1 MQNEI
6 TPKVMNNESL
16 EMNEARP
23 PVVVVM
29 GHVDHG
35 KTTFLDYVRKM
46 SFEAAAKAKADGS
59 KKNLNSRLT
68 SVAEREAGGITQ
80 AVGAYEIIHNNRKI
94 TFIDTP
100 GHEAFSAM
108 RSRGALIADLAI
120 LIVAA
125 DEGVKPQTKEAI
137 KILEETKTPF
147 IVAINKIDRVNGNLE
162 KAKNDLLSAG
172 VLLEGLGGQIS
183 YHGISAKTG
192 EGIDELLDLI
202 LLSADVEGFKY
213 NPQACGSGYILEVR
227 RDSRRGIEVTAIV
240 KNGTLKK
247 GDNIFTSSSNGVVK
261 ILEDFTGDQ
270 VESISPSAPAIIIG
284 FETLPNIGDEFFAGD
299 KKGDIYEKRDDKS
312 KLVDETSKNQTMK
325 KVGWASFILKASDSG
340 SLEALSMIIGSIAI
354 EKRKN
359 INIIEGSVGDVTDS
373 DVRKASATSAVIVAF
388 KNRIEKS
395 AQNLIESQHI
405 QVISSNIIYDIKKEI
420 EDYLL
425 SEGSASTSGALEVL
439 AVFNQKNLS
448 KQLIGGLVTSGIF
461 RAKSSFEIF
470 KNIESREPIGTG
482 KILTLR
488 ENKTEINQAEKG
500 KEIGVF
506 ASCQIKI
513 EVGYI
518 LVVKK

>member
-6 TPKVMNNESL
+6 TPKSILDKESS
-16 EMNEARP
+16 EKKEARS
-23 PVVVVM
+23 PVIVVM

-46 SFEAAAKAKADGS
+46 SFEAVAKNDAS
-59 KKNLNSRLT
+59 KKNSNNRLT
-68 SVAEREAGGITQ
+68 SVADREAGGITQ
-80 AVGAYEIIHNNRKI
+80 AVGAYEVIHNNRKI

-162 KAKNDLLSAG
+162 KAKNDLLTAG

-202 LLSADVEGFKY
+202 LLTSDIEGFKY
-213 NPQACGSGYILEVR
+213 DPQACGSGYILEVR
-227 RDSRRGIEVTAIV
+227 RDPRRGIEVIVIV
-240 KNGTLKK
+240 KDGILKR

-261 ILEDFTGDQ
+261 ILEDFAGNSM
-270 VESISPSAPAIIIG
+270 ESISPSAPAIIIG
-284 FETLPNIGDEFFAGD
+284 FDSLPNIGDKFFSGNETS
-299 KKGDIYEKRDDKS
+299 DIYYKNNDKLKS
-312 KLVDETSKNQTMK
+312 ADEIIKNQTIK

-340 SLEALSMIIGSIAI
+340 SLEALSMTIGSIAI

-359 INIIEGSVGDVTDS
+359 INIIEGSVGDITDS
-373 DVRKASATSAVIVAF
+373 DVRKASATSAVIIAF

-405 QVISSNIIYDIKKEI
+405 LVISSNIIYDIKKEI

-439 AVFNQKNLS
+439 AVFNQKSLT

-470 KNIESREPIGTG
+470 KNVESREPIGNG

-513 EVGYI
+513 EIGNI